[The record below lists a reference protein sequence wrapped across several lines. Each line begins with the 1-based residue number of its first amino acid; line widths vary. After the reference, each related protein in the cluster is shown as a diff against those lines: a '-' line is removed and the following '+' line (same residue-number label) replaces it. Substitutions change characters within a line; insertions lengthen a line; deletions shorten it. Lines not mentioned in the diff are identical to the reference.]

1 MDLFDKC
8 KNFTAAKEVQS
19 LGIYPYFHRIE
30 SPQNPVVIC
39 EEKRMIMM
47 GSNNYLGLASNW
59 RLKMASIR
67 AIQKY
72 GVGCVGS
79 RFLNGTLDIHEKL
92 ENEIASFI
100 GKPAC
105 IVFTTGMQANL
116 GCISSIV
123 GKDEYVITDKYD
135 HASIIDGC
143 RLSFGKM
150 LRFKHNDM
158 EDLER
163 VLKSIPIEI
172 PKLIV
177 VDGVFSME
185 GDVAPLPELVKLKK
199 KYNARLMVDDAHGV
213 GVMGKNFN
221 GRGTCEYF
229 GLTDEVDII
238 MGTFSKSLASIGGFI
253 AADEDTIH
261 YIKHMARALI
271 FSASPSPSNVASV
284 IEALRMIRRGKRRI
298 KRLWENTRYMR
309 EGLKSLGFDTGES
322 TTPIIPVIVGDNLK
336 VFQMWR
342 MLFDLGVFTTPVVS
356 PAVPPNRALIRVS
369 MMATHSKRNL
379 DMALKAFEIAGREL
393 GIIKGIRAKPLK
405 KKRGLFNK
413 RNLIRWMAGLWRL
426 GRTRKI

>member
-8 KNFTAAKEVQS
+8 KNFTVAKEIQS
-19 LGIYPYFHRIE
+19 LGVYPYFHRIE
-30 SPQNPVVIC
+30 TPQNPVVIC
-39 EEKRMIMM
+39 EGKKMIMM

-59 RLKMASIR
+59 KLKMASIR
-67 AIQKY
+67 SIQKY

-92 ENEIASFI
+92 EEEIADFI
-100 GKPAC
+100 GKPKC

-116 GCISSIV
+116 GVISAIV
-123 GKDEYVITDKYD
+123 GKDNYVITDKYD

-143 RLSFGKM
+143 KLSFGKM

-163 VLKSIPIEI
+163 VLKQVEDK

-185 GDVAPLPELVKLKK
+185 GDIAPIPKLVELKK
-199 KYNARLMVDDAHGV
+199 KYNARLLVDDAHGI
-213 GVMGKNFN
+213 GVMGRNFN
-221 GRGTCEYF
+221 GKGTCDYF
-229 GLTDEVDII
+229 GLTDEVDLIV
-238 MGTFSKSLASIGGFI
+238 GTFSKSLASIGGFVVGG
-253 AADEDTIH
+253 EDIIH

-284 IEALRMIRRGKRRI
+284 LEALKMIKNGKPRI
-298 KRLWENTRYMR
+298 KKLWKNTHYMK
-309 EGLKSLGFDTGES
+309 EGLESLGFNTGES

-369 MMATHSKRNL
+369 MMATHSKINL
-379 DMALKAFEIAGREL
+379 DKALDAFEKVGKEI
-393 GIIKGIRAKPLK
+393 GIITGGKRIK
-405 KKRGLFNK
+405 KKKKFFNR
-413 RNLIRWMAGLWRL
+413 RNFLVWMANLWRL
-426 GRTRKI
+426 GRTKKV